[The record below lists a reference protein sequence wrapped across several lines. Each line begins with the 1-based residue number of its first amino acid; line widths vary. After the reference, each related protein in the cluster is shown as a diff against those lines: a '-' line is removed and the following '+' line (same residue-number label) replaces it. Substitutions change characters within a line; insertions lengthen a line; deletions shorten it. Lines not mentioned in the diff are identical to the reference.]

1 MNDGRAGGWTVQ
13 LKVGYARVQWYG
25 GVHVGVRVAC
35 LVSSF
40 VVGLVLDGCVW

>member
-1 MNDGRAGGWTVQ
+1 MDGSAEGGV
-13 LKVGYARVQWYG
+13 YARVQWYG